1 MKPGISA
8 IAHEFGEVRCDNE
21 ETARRHGFDLAFIQG
36 KLGIDVRYA
45 AGAKQAASDLAV
57 GAARKALDKA
67 GLKPSEIGFLAVV
80 TQTPDHQ
87 IPHTAAL
94 VQHALGLPTSSAAF
108 DLSLGCSGFV
118 YGLSVATAFM
128 EANAIERGL
137 LITTDV
143 YSKIIDPTDRATAPL
158 FSDAAAATILGP
170 NADYLPGRASFGSDG
185 SGADKLMVACGGS
198 REPEGKRAISMDGR
212 EIFNFMMTR
221 VPEDVKK
228 CLADNG
234 KQIGDVD
241 RFVFHQASLFMLD
254 SLRQRLNAPKEKM
267 VYALRKCGNTVASS
281 IPIALEGIAEE
292 GHKTILISGF
302 GVGLSWA
309 SNLLFRNG

>member
-1 MKPGISA
+1 VKSGICA
-8 IAHEFGEVRCDNE
+8 IAHEFGEIRCDNE
-21 ETARRHGFDLAFIQG
+21 EIARRHGFDLAFIQG

-45 AGAKQAASDLAV
+45 ASDKQAASDLAV

-67 GLKPSEIGFLAVV
+67 GLKPSDIGLIAVV

-94 VQHALGLPTSSAAF
+94 VQHALGLPAQTAAF
-108 DLSLGCSGFV
+108 DISLGCSGFV

-128 EANAIERGL
+128 EANGIERGL
-137 LITTDV
+137 LVTTDV

-158 FSDAAAATILGP
+158 FSDASAATVLGREGR
-170 NADYLPGRASFGSDG
+170 YFPGRASFGSDG
-185 SGADKLMVACGGS
+185 SGADKLIVACGGS
-198 REPEGKRAISMDGR
+198 RKPEGKKSLSMDGR

-221 VPEDVKK
+221 VPDDVKK
-228 CLADNG
+228 CLAENSKRLDE
-234 KQIGDVD
+234 VD

-254 SLRQRLNAPKEKM
+254 SLRQRLNIPKERM

-281 IPIALEGIAEE
+281 IPIALEGIMDE